1 MHDSS
6 HLLAVADAVGGC
18 VLGTA
23 RIAQCH
29 LPDAVFSVAGF
40 VQVLSECITP
50 VTCKPSLMP
59 SVAASRLLHGLH
71 SIFHLPEAI
80 VSVAGFVQVLTEF
93 NSNHL

>member
-29 LPDAVFSVAGF
+29 LPDAVFSVAGV

-59 SVAASRLLHGLH
+59 SVAASWVQHGLH
-71 SIFHLPEAI
+71 SVISQTPSSALLASYRCCL
-80 VSVAGFVQVLTEF
+80 SV
-93 NSNHL
+93 